1 MEARLHVGIWGT
13 PNGEEYWS
21 TVTLSEIDVQTPIEV
36 RLANTIDRPSTVS
49 MVSILSVRVCPR
61 MSPAAEASLRMTSGR
76 SDAGHSSMVS
86 PTILGL
92 PAEYSKNT
100 SQGFVPPPPRAR

>member
-1 MEARLHVGIWGT
+1 MEARLHVDIWGT

-49 MVSILSVRVCPR
+49 MVFDPERTGVPEDVS
-61 MSPAAEASLRMTSGR
+61 SG
-76 SDAGHSSMVS
+76 
-86 PTILGL
+86 
-92 PAEYSKNT
+92 
-100 SQGFVPPPPRAR
+100 